1 MRRGQEHEQHHSG
14 NGAAAGGRG
23 RPAAGLPTAQWQAPQ
38 RPNGYEHY
46 CRHYEADLDQV
57 ESAFFEGFA
66 EASDPVS
73 FLKLAGIPFEALDRA
88 GQRLALLRV
97 ECGLGVDVGSLS
109 PRAASEDMRYIPLP
123 RRMVTRRRQV
133 RFLYVARQRPAQPD
147 AGRGAGAEAAVAR
160 GRFRLK
166 RSARH
171 SMLPLPTRTRAY
183 PSSALNL

>member
-1 MRRGQEHEQHHSG
+1 LQRIEPKQSGPATIEVIIMRRGHEHEQHHSG
-14 NGAAAGGRG
+14 NGAAAAGGHG

-73 FLKLAGIPFEALDRA
+73 FLKLAGIPFEAFDGA

-109 PRAASEDMRYIPLP
+109 PRAASEEMRYTPLP
-123 RRMVTRRRQV
+123 RRMVTRRRRV
-133 RFLYVARQRPAQPD
+133 RFLYVDGVSLRSLTLGEVRA
-147 AGRGAGAEAAVAR
+147 
-160 GRFRLK
+160 LK
-166 RSARH
+166 
-171 SMLPLPTRTRAY
+171 PL
-183 PSSALNL
+183 